1 MHLRISRAA
10 SLALSLAAARASL
23 RAVAESARPRAR
35 AFASAHPPQ
44 PASASG
50 PAPASASPRRSLLI
64 SSLQLPLRLARQLR
78 SPRSNVVGNRS
89 HSSICARWR
98 QLMLH
103 VVAPAALERAA
114 AQRRARL
121 GRHSRG
127 SRTERMTRVCSGIV
141 GRRESPLAIT
151 LHAAQRRRVEALHL
165 IFRVVARLDWWV
177 RRRELIVGK

>member
-50 PAPASASPRRSLLI
+50 PAPASASPRRSLLFV
-64 SSLQLPLRLARQLR
+64 SAAPAATGAPAPLSAQQC
-78 SPRSNVVGNRS
+78 SWQP

-103 VVAPAALERAA
+103 VVAPAALARLSHGKNDARMLRD
-114 AQRRARL
+114 RRASRVSL
-121 GRHSRG
+121 GNHTACRATPPSRSAASHLSSG
-127 SRTERMTRVCSGIV
+127 S
-141 GRRESPLAIT
+141 A
-151 LHAAQRRRVEALHL
+151 
-165 IFRVVARLDWWV
+165 ARL
-177 RRRELIVGK
+177 VGMVGA